1 MVIWALYYIACG
13 LFCPIYFLLGI
24 LGPFAFLGLPWPFSE
39 LYVPMR
45 FYQLL
50 WASLTQ
56 LSYPS
61 SLGLMGFPS
70 APYFLYLHY
79 FRLAIAHS
87 YFSTSHIA
95 HGFATSLSPS
105 SFRPIWFL
113 KAHLFISWVWDPL
126 FLPLGLDGFSIHL
139 LTLFCPCCW
148 ASSFN

>member
-1 MVIWALYYIACG
+1 
-13 LFCPIYFLLGI
+13 
-24 LGPFAFLGLPWPFSE
+24 
-39 LYVPMR
+39 MR

-87 YFSTSHIA
+87 YFSSSHIA
-95 HGFATSLSPS
+95 YGFATSLSS
-105 SFRPIWFL
+105 GSFRPIWFL
-113 KAHLFISWVWDPL
+113 KAHLFISWVCDPL
-126 FLPLGLDGFSIHL
+126 FLSLGLNGFSIHL
-139 LTLFCPCCW
+139 PTLFCLRCQ
-148 ASSFN
+148 ASPFHLDFQNGHQHLLTVFLFCVLFFMLKVGFNL